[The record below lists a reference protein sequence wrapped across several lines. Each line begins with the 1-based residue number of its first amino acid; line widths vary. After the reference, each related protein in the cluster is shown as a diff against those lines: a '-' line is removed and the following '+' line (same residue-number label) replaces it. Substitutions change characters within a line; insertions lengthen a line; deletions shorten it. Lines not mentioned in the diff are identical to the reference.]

1 MNGYD
6 LNQLIAQVAKE
17 KGISQEK
24 LQEALEN
31 AMLKAAKKVFGAH
44 KAIESVFDE
53 TRGEITLHHVIKIVG
68 DDEDPIEFEEVEED
82 ERDGGNYLLRQE
94 ERDAEINRLTASY
107 AENQLHVD
115 VARREYAL
123 DMRVGQFIRLPVLY
137 QAELLTR
144 QLDALKAERRSRK
157 GAEREALDR
166 QLRAL
171 EARLLEERAQVQRFS
186 ERFGDLL
193 LTDTEGRGF
202 GRIAAQAAKV
212 VIQEKI
218 RQAER
223 DKIYE
228 EFHGREEIEVV
239 EIRRFEAGGDIVVA
253 LSAPDHEQQV
263 EALLPRGEQLP
274 QESYRLG
281 KKIRCVIKEVLKE
294 SKGQHQ
300 LIVSQR
306 HENFIKKLFEQNV
319 PEIYHG
325 TVEIK
330 GVARLYGDVRGVK
343 VAVWSK
349 EGSVD
354 PAGACIGPNGTRV
367 KHVEDEIGGDKIEVV
382 TWSSE
387 AHLFVCNALQPAE
400 VSRLLID
407 HEARKMEVIVPDSQ
421 LSKAIGKRGKNVRLA
436 SMLTKWSLDIY
447 ADSKM
452 KEREAQTLELLA
464 AYEGVR
470 REDLE
475 RACQQSGLRT
485 IEQLADVTPA
495 QLNSV
500 PPASAEAI
508 IAAARQLM
516 SRRDL
521 GEDIYQG
528 SNETNRRSAWASWPR
543 SSEVL
548 TYQLFERCHQIGYG
562 PLSTISSTTPEVLAG
577 KIGVT
582 EPEAYTI
589 IAAARAHIQQR

>member
-1 MNGYD
+1 
-6 LNQLIAQVAKE
+6 
-17 KGISQEK
+17 
-24 LQEALEN
+24 
-31 AMLKAAKKVFGAH
+31 
-44 KAIESVFDE
+44 
-53 TRGEITLHHVIKIVG
+53 
-68 DDEDPIEFEEVEED
+68 
-82 ERDGGNYLLRQE
+82 
-94 ERDAEINRLTASY
+94 
-107 AENQLHVD
+107 
-115 VARREYAL
+115 
-123 DMRVGQFIRLPVLY
+123 
-137 QAELLTR
+137 
-144 QLDALKAERRSRK
+144 
-157 GAEREALDR
+157 
-166 QLRAL
+166 
-171 EARLLEERAQVQRFS
+171 
-186 ERFGDLL
+186 
-193 LTDTEGRGF
+193 
-202 GRIAAQAAKV
+202 
-212 VIQEKI
+212 
-218 RQAER
+218 
-223 DKIYE
+223 
-228 EFHGREEIEVV
+228 
-239 EIRRFEAGGDIVVA
+239 
-253 LSAPDHEQQV
+253 
-263 EALLPRGEQLP
+263 
-274 QESYRLG
+274 
-281 KKIRCVIKEVLKE
+281 
-294 SKGQHQ
+294 
-300 LIVSQR
+300 
-306 HENFIKKLFEQNV
+306 
-319 PEIYHG
+319 
-325 TVEIK
+325 
-330 GVARLYGDVRGVK
+330 VRGVK

-407 HEARKMEVIVPDSQ
+407 HEARKMDVIVPDSQ

-436 SMLTKWSLDIY
+436 SMLTGWSLDIY

-485 IEQLADVTPA
+485 IEQLADATPA

-508 IAAARQLM
+508 IAAARHLM

-528 SNETNRRSAWASWPR
+528 SNEANRRSAWASWPR

-582 EPEAYTI
+582 EPEAYAI